1 MKSNQVIYKEE
12 NPKTI
17 FILVE
22 QKSLFVKL
30 VLALL
35 TVVSFLIPP
44 AVTVVSIQYD
54 IGLNIGIVVSYLLF
68 WGIGIYF
75 IRVLLWNSCGKEV
88 LILEKDEL
96 NYYADYKL
104 FRDNKK
110 TLKRIDLKIEIIEL
124 IIGKE
129 KKGTLI
135 INNSIETVIKIPS
148 SEVSAIKEKIENI

>member
-22 QKSLFVKL
+22 KKSLYVKL

-35 TVVSFLIPP
+35 IVVSFLIPP
-44 AVTVVSIQYD
+44 AATVVSIQHD
-54 IGLNIGIVVSYLLF
+54 IRLNIGIVVSYLLF

-75 IRVLLWNSCGKEV
+75 IRVLLWNSYGKEV

-135 INNSIETVIKIPS
+135 FNNSIETVIKLPI
-148 SEVSAIKEKIENI
+148 SELNEVKEKIETI